1 MRDNNWLKKYL
12 EQLLKQ
18 YFSELPFNPK
28 LIVKFG
34 RRAKTRLGS
43 IRQNPQD
50 QRETIITVNGLL
62 QSKTIPLIVIKATL
76 IHELSHYAH
85 GFNSPLQ
92 QKYRYPHAGGIVKAE
107 FQQRGLEHLYVDQK
121 RWLKANWP
129 KIIERN
135 FTPISVKVKRV
146 SKKIPH
152 PFWFRF

>member
-1 MRDNNWLKKYL
+1 MRNNHWLKEFL
-12 EQLLKQ
+12 NQLLKQ
-18 YFSELPFNPK
+18 YFPEIPFNPR

-34 RRAKTRLGS
+34 RKAKTRLGS

-50 QRETIITVNGLL
+50 KKETIITVNGLL
-62 QSKTIPLIVIKATL
+62 QVKNIPLLVIKATL

-92 QKYRYPHAGGIVKAE
+92 QKYRFPHAGGIVRAE
-107 FQQRGLEHLYVDQK
+107 FRQRGLEQLYVDQK

-129 KIIERN
+129 KIVERN
-135 FTPISVKVKRV
+135 FKPRSVKVKRV
-146 SKKIPH
+146 SRKIPH